1 MNNEQNMRANDL
13 DSRIENN
20 HLQMMKAALPFM
32 NVPQQRFISY
42 FVKFNELQRTI
53 NLFED
58 EEVATMGICSAG
70 DRQSP
75 DSPIEMLNAIKPFAS
90 QSEQDQIDLIL
101 NFFQGFRIAGAY
113 QDFVPSSSVPVQAQ
127 AQSQTQ
133 TPNQSDGQN
142 KNQNTRR
149 QNNNPLGRMS
159 FDQLK
164 NFIPPEQ
171 QSRFE
176 TMQLMMSAMQ
186 QMN

>member
-1 MNNEQNMRANDL
+1 MNDEQNMRANDL

-32 NVPQQRFISY
+32 NAPQQRFISY

-58 EEVATMGICSAG
+58 EEVATMGICST
-70 DRQSP
+70 DNRQSP
-75 DSPIEMLNAIKPFAS
+75 DSPIEMLNTIKPFANKN
-90 QSEQDQIDLIL
+90 EQDLIDLIV
-101 NFFQGFRIAGAY
+101 NTFQGFKIAGAY
-113 QDFVPSSSVPVQAQ
+113 QDFVPTSSVPVQAQ
-127 AQSQTQ
+127 NQNQNQTQ
-133 TPNQSDGQN
+133 SEGENKTQN
-142 KNQNTRR
+142 NKR
-149 QNNNPLGRMS
+149 QNNPLGRMS

-171 QSRFE
+171 QSRFD

>member
-32 NVPQQRFISY
+32 SAPQQRFISY

-70 DRQSP
+70 NQQSP
-75 DSPIEMLNAIKPFAS
+75 DSPIEMLNTIKPYANK
-90 QSEQDQIDLIL
+90 SEQDLIDLIL

-113 QDFVPSSSVPVQAQ
+113 QDTIPTSSVPVQAQ
-127 AQSQTQ
+127 AQVQAQSQ
-133 TPNQSDGQN
+133 PDGQN
-142 KNQNTRR
+142 KHQSTRR
-149 QNNNPLGRMS
+149 QNNPFGRIS